1 VLYIY
6 SNSNVFQRSGG
17 CRQPTAALSVA
28 RPLASLIFSA
38 RDFVL
43 AVGEQETTQEQT
55 TSILTEKGDY

>member
-1 VLYIY
+1 MLYIY
-6 SNSNVFQRSGG
+6 PNPNLFKRGG
-17 CRQPTAALSVA
+17 GSPHPPAALSVA

-38 RDFVL
+38 RVFVL